1 MNHSQLQLLFT
12 GVNAVFAGA
21 MYARESGAKD
31 DTRVDSTPLTAVL
44 AKLETALTSLVG
56 ESATALV
63 QTQHPDVYLNSLA
76 ASLEKYV
83 ADNGPIA
90 AGDPDANVI
99 AGGFQQLRLG
109 LDGAVPQPAAAFAN
123 PRLYATV
130 AVAKLRVIAAI
141 EALFAPQSETPAND

>member
-1 MNHSQLQLLFT
+1 MNHSQLQLLLT

-21 MYARESGAKD
+21 MYTRESGAKD
-31 DTRVDSTPLTAVL
+31 DTRVDLASLTAMLV
-44 AKLETALTSLVG
+44 KLETALAYLAG
-56 ESATALV
+56 ESATTLV
-63 QTQHPDVYLNSLA
+63 RTQHPDVYLNSLA

-90 AGDPDANVI
+90 AGDPDADVI

-109 LDGAVPQPAAAFAN
+109 LDYAVPQPAAAFAN
-123 PRLYATV
+123 PRLYVDV

-141 EALFAPQSETPAND
+141 EALFASQGETSAND